1 MGQGRGWARA
11 LWGRGSDQRG
21 EVCRPKLQLGP
32 LGNCTSPL
40 SPQVKWDSRNLQV
53 WGGVREEGT
62 STGVR
67 LGRRE
72 EVEDM
77 LGKERICRLT
87 AAGRKT
93 ELRRNWAQCVGKE
106 VHSLGALVGEGR
118 ECFVGP
124 EGTRVRE

>member
-1 MGQGRGWARA
+1 M
-11 LWGRGSDQRG
+11 
-21 EVCRPKLQLGP
+21 
-32 LGNCTSPL
+32 
-40 SPQVKWDSRNLQV
+40 KWDSRNLQV

>member
-1 MGQGRGWARA
+1 M
-11 LWGRGSDQRG
+11 
-21 EVCRPKLQLGP
+21 
-32 LGNCTSPL
+32 
-40 SPQVKWDSRNLQV
+40 
-53 WGGVREEGT
+53 WGGVREERT

-93 ELRRNWAQCVGKE
+93 
-106 VHSLGALVGEGR
+106 VGEELDSMCGQGDAFFKSSRGGGAGVLCGAGR
-118 ECFVGP
+118 Y
-124 EGTRVRE
+124 